1 MKILAIIGSPRKQ
14 NTYSLVKIFEKKL
27 TRINEIDFEYL
38 FLTEYKIG
46 ICKGCLNCIRLG
58 KSSCP
63 KSDTISS
70 IVSKMDKSDG
80 VIFASPVYI
89 DNITGL
95 MKNFIDHLVYIVH
108 RPKFLDKYALI
119 LSTTKGSGLDQVLEY
134 LKKTAI
140 KLGFSVVGTFGTR
153 TPTFNEKESEQ
164 EINELSKNFLHSI
177 RSKKRMKPSLWSL
190 LYFKTMRFLVKE
202 ILRDDFELDY
212 KYWQNKGWF
221 ESTYF
226 KDDKVGWFKNLL
238 SKIVLFFIKRNIKKS
253 NGN

>member
-14 NTYSLVKIFEKKL
+14 NTYSLVKIFEKRLKL
-27 TRINEIDFEYL
+27 INEIDFEYL
-38 FLTEYKIG
+38 FLKEYNIG
-46 ICKGCLNCIRLG
+46 ICKGCLNCISYG

-63 KSDTISS
+63 KSDIISS
-70 IVSKMDKSDG
+70 IVSKMDKMDG

-95 MKNFIDHLVYIVH
+95 MKNFIDHLVYIIH

-119 LSTTKGSGLDQVLEY
+119 LSTTKGSGLSQVLEY

-140 KLGFSVVGTFGTR
+140 KLGFSVIGTFGAR
-153 TPTFNEKESEQ
+153 TPTFNEKESKK
-164 EINELSKNFLHSI
+164 EINELCKDFLHSI
-177 RSKKRMKPSLWSL
+177 QNKKRIKPSFWAL
-190 LYFKTMRFLVKE
+190 LYFKIMRFLVKD
-202 ILRDDFELDY
+202 LLKNDFELDY
-212 KYWQNKGWF
+212 KYWKNKGWF

-226 KDDKVGWFKNLL
+226 KDGKVGWFKNLL
-238 SKIVLFFIKRNIKKS
+238 SKIVFSFMKMNIRKN